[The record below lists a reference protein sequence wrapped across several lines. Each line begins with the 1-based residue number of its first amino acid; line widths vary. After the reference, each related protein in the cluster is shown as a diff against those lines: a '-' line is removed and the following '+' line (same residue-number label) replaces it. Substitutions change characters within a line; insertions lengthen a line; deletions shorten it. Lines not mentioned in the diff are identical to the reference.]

1 MPGAY
6 GTKTTEVSYNIYE
19 NDDAPLLTTDAF
31 IVADFTRVPGIN
43 TYRGYD
49 YGIGKYRILPYNK
62 TIKSQ
67 KTTEDDGLEQTEE
80 YTYFYDDYA

>member
-1 MPGAY
+1 MKTAMLLAHSIGMPGAY

-49 YGIGKYRILPYNK
+49 YGIGKYRILPYN
-62 TIKSQ
+62 
-67 KTTEDDGLEQTEE
+67 G
-80 YTYFYDDYA
+80 AAA